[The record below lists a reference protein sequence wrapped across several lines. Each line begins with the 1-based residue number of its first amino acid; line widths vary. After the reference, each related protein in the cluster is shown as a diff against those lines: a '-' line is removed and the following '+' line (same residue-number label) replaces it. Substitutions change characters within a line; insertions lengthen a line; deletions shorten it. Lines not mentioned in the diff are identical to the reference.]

1 MFLAIFKQRVRDS
14 FIQIWNSELAESS
27 MARFFRN
34 TSDFGFKAYLNI
46 VTVKKFRR
54 ALSRLRMSSHRL
66 EVEMGRWK
74 RPVKVAYGERKYRVY
89 GVLEDEFHFLIEC
102 PIYVNL
108 RAKYIKRYYYISPS
122 MYKLVELFSTN
133 NNRDIQ
139 NLATYVYKAGPDS
152 VIVRAFASEAGGA
165 GSNPGRVIPKTLKMV
180 PVATLLGAQH

>member
-14 FIQIWNSELAESS
+14 FIQTWNSELAESS
-27 MARFFRN
+27 MALFFRN

-74 RPVKVAYGERKYRVY
+74 RPVKVAYGERKCRVC

-139 NLATYVYKAGPDS
+139 NLATYVYKAFDE
-152 VIVRAFASEAGGA
+152 R
-165 GSNPGRVIPKTLKMV
+165 NKTLYIRN
-180 PVATLLGAQH
+180 T